1 MPHEPS
7 TFSPGT
13 HGPSDDGPARIT
25 RVGIVAK
32 PGLTDTAVEL
42 TAVTAWLDARGIES
56 VVEDET
62 SKMADLRS
70 RPRASRD
77 DLPAR
82 VDLMLVFGG
91 DGTLLGMAD
100 RIAQADREIPILGV
114 NFGTLGFLTEI
125 SASELLSSLEAA
137 LDGRAIIE
145 ARMMLRSMVERAG
158 RTDVDRIVLN
168 DVAVTGGSLSR
179 IVEFSVSVGGEFVAR
194 FNADGLIISSPT
206 GSTAYN
212 LSAGGPI
219 VHPAVDAM
227 VLNPIAPHTL
237 TNRPI
242 VIPADAD
249 VAIQPV
255 LQRAGDEAFV
265 TFDGQS
271 GLQLQN
277 GDVVHIQRARRPM
290 RLVRGSA
297 RSYYEVLR
305 TKLRWAER

>member
-1 MPHEPS
+1 MQHES
-7 TFSPGT
+7 NAIAPGAAS
-13 HGPSDDGPARIT
+13 HGQRRPARIT
-25 RVGIVAK
+25 RIGIVAK

-42 TAVTAWLDARGIES
+42 TAVTAWLDARGVES
-56 VVEDET
+56 VVEHET
-62 SKMADLRS
+62 AKMADLRS
-70 RPRASRD
+70 RPNASRD

-100 RIAQADREIPILGV
+100 RIAKADLEIPILGV

-125 SASELLSSLEAA
+125 AASELLPSLEAA
-137 LDGRAIIE
+137 LDGTAIVE
-145 ARMMLRSMVERAG
+145 SRMMLRSRVERAG
-158 RTDVDRIVLN
+158 RTWVDRIVLN

-179 IVEFSVSVGGEFVAR
+179 IVEFSVSVSGDFVAQ

-237 TNRPI
+237 TNRPV
-242 VIPADAD
+242 VIPADAE

-255 LQRAGDEAFV
+255 LQRPGDEAYV

-271 GLQLQN
+271 GVQLEN

-297 RSYYEVLR
+297 RSYYEILR
-305 TKLRWAER
+305 KKLRWAER

>member
-1 MPHEPS
+1 MPSAQNATPS
-7 TFSPGT
+7 STAHSPT
-13 HGPSDDGPARIT
+13 RVT

-32 PGLTDTAVEL
+32 PGLTGMAIEL
-42 TAVTAWLDARGIES
+42 TAVTAWLDARGVES

-70 RPRASRD
+70 RPKASRD
-77 DLPAR
+77 DLPCR

-100 RIAQADREIPILGV
+100 RIAQADREMPILGV

-125 SASELLSSLEAA
+125 AASELLPSLAAA
-137 LDGRAIIE
+137 LDGTAVIE
-145 ARMMLRSMVERAG
+145 ARMMLHSKVDRAER
-158 RTDVDRIVLN
+158 TFVDRIVLN

-179 IVEFSVSVGGEFVAR
+179 IVEFAVFVSGDFVAR

-227 VLNPIAPHTL
+227 VLTPIAPHTL

-242 VIPADAD
+242 VIPADAQ
-249 VAIQPV
+249 VAVQPV
-255 LQRAGDEAFV
+255 LQRPGDEAFV
-265 TFDGQS
+265 TFDGQA
-271 GLQLQN
+271 GLQLEN
-277 GDVVHIQRARRPM
+277 GDIVHIQRARRPM
-290 RLVRGSA
+290 RLVRGAA

-305 TKLRWAER
+305 KKLRWAER

>member
-1 MPHEPS
+1 MTSDQSGARSS
-7 TFSPGT
+7 TVQRP
-13 HGPSDDGPARIT
+13 PRIT

-32 PGLTDTAVEL
+32 PGLTDVAVEL
-42 TAVTAWLDARGIES
+42 TAVTTWLDARGVES

-70 RPRASRD
+70 RPKASRD
-77 DLPAR
+77 DLPSR

-125 SASELLSSLEAA
+125 AASELLPSLAAA
-137 LDGRAIIE
+137 LDGTAVIE
-145 ARMMLRSMVERAG
+145 PRMMLQSRVERAG
-158 RTDVDRIVLN
+158 RTHVDRIVLN

-179 IVEFSVSVGGEFVAR
+179 IVEFAVFVSADFVAR

-242 VIPADAD
+242 VIPADAQ

-255 LQRAGDEAFV
+255 LKRAGDEAFV
-265 TFDGQS
+265 TFDGQA
-271 GLQLQN
+271 GLQLEN
-277 GDVVHIQRARRPM
+277 GDIVHIQRARRPM
-290 RLVRGSA
+290 RLVRGA
-297 RSYYEVLR
+297 TRSYYEVLR
-305 TKLRWAER
+305 KKLRWAER

>member
-1 MPHEPS
+1 M
-7 TFSPGT
+7 
-13 HGPSDDGPARIT
+13 AI
-25 RVGIVAK
+25 
-32 PGLTDTAVEL
+32 EL

-70 RPRASRD
+70 RAKASRD
-77 DLPAR
+77 ELPYR

-100 RIAQADREIPILGV
+100 RIAQADLEIPILGV

-125 SASELLSSLEAA
+125 AASELLPSLAAA
-137 LDGRAIIE
+137 LDGTAVIE
-145 ARMMLRSMVERAG
+145 PRMMLESSVERAG
-158 RTDVDRIVLN
+158 RTHVERIVLN

-179 IVEFSVSVGGEFVAR
+179 IVEFAAFVSGDFVAR

-242 VIPADAD
+242 VIPADAQ

-255 LQRAGDEAFV
+255 LQRPGDEAFV
-265 TFDGQS
+265 TFDGQA
-271 GLQLQN
+271 GLQLEN
-277 GDVVHIQRARRPM
+277 GDIVHIQRARQTM
-290 RLVRGSA
+290 RLIRGA
-297 RSYYEVLR
+297 TRSYYDVLR
-305 TKLRWAER
+305 KKLRWAER

>member
-1 MPHEPS
+1 MSSEQNVNRPS
-7 TFSPGT
+7 TAPPSPG
-13 HGPSDDGPARIT
+13 IT

-42 TAVTAWLDARGIES
+42 TAVTAWLDARGVES
-56 VVEDET
+56 VVEEET

-77 DLPAR
+77 ELPYR

-125 SASELLSSLEAA
+125 SAAELLPSLAAA
-137 LDGRAIIE
+137 LDGTAVLE
-145 ARMMLRSMVERAG
+145 SRMMLRSTVERAG
-158 RTDVDRIVLN
+158 HTEVDRIVLN

-179 IVEFSVSVGGEFVAR
+179 IVEFEVFVSGDFVAR

-242 VIPADAD
+242 VIPANAE
-249 VAIQPV
+249 VAIQPA
-255 LQRAGDEAFV
+255 LQRSGDEAFV
-265 TFDGQS
+265 TFDGQA
-271 GLQLQN
+271 GLQLEN
-277 GDVVHIQRARRPM
+277 GDIVHVQRARRPM
-290 RLVRGSA
+290 RLMRGPA
-297 RSYYEVLR
+297 RSYYDVLR
-305 TKLRWAER
+305 KKLRWAER

>member
-1 MPHEPS
+1 MPSEQNAIHSS
-7 TFSPGT
+7 TTQSP
-13 HGPSDDGPARIT
+13 PRIT

-32 PGLTDTAVEL
+32 PGLTETAVEL
-42 TAVTAWLDARGIES
+42 TAVTAWLDARGVES

-62 SKMADLRS
+62 SMMADLRS

-77 DLPAR
+77 DLPLR

-100 RIAQADREIPILGV
+100 RIAQADREIPIRGV

-125 SASELLSSLEAA
+125 SASELLPSLEAA
-137 LDGRAIIE
+137 LDGTATIE
-145 ARMMLRSMVERAG
+145 SRMMLRSRVERAG
-158 RTDVDRIVLN
+158 LVHVDRIVLN

-179 IVEFSVSVGGEFVAR
+179 IVEFEVFVSGDFVAR

-227 VLNPIAPHTL
+227 VLNPIAPHAL

-242 VIPADAD
+242 VIPASAE
-249 VAIQPV
+249 VAVQPV
-255 LQRAGDEAFV
+255 LQRPGDEAFV
-265 TFDGQS
+265 TFDGQA
-271 GLQLQN
+271 GLQLET
-277 GDVVHIQRARRPM
+277 GDVVHIRRARRPM

-305 TKLRWAER
+305 TKLRWTER

>member
-1 MPHEPS
+1 MS
-7 TFSPGT
+7 SPDN
-13 HGPSDDGPARIT
+13 SDRRPTAPDSGRIT

-42 TAVTAWLDARGIES
+42 DAVTAWLDARGIES

-62 SKMADLRS
+62 SNMADLRS

-77 DLPAR
+77 QLPYR

-100 RIAQADREIPILGV
+100 RIAQADLEIPILGV

-125 SASELLSSLEAA
+125 AASELFPSLEAA
-137 LDGRAIIE
+137 LDGTALIE
-145 ARMMLRSMVERAG
+145 PRMMLQSRVERAG
-158 RTDVDRIVLN
+158 HPDVDRVVLN

-179 IVEFSVSVGGEFVAR
+179 IVEFSVSISGDFVAR

-219 VHPAVDAM
+219 VHPAVDAL
-227 VLNPIAPHTL
+227 VLTPIAPHAL

-242 VIPADAD
+242 VIPATAD
-249 VAIQPV
+249 VAVQPI

-271 GLQLQN
+271 GVQLEN
-277 GDVVHIQRARRPM
+277 ADVVHIQRARRPM

-297 RSYYEVLR
+297 RSYYDVLR
-305 TKLRWAER
+305 RKLRWTER